1 MSGVRRRER
10 PESPLALAGAS
21 PAGLRSLWILGTLAV
36 LQALALILVAEGL
49 ARGLTGLLAG
59 GGTPEQR
66 AAGITSALL
75 LAVGGAALRAVTT
88 WLTGL
93 VAARAATG
101 VKESLRARLAHRVVD
116 GGGTDIP
123 LGEGR
128 LAIAATRS
136 LDDVDEYFT
145 AVLPAMLA
153 SAAVPAI
160 LVARFVLA
168 DWISALIVVLCLPLV
183 PVFMILIGRYTQDRV
198 QDAQDALDRLSHSLV
213 ELIRGL
219 PVLIGLG
226 RAGAQRETLVRL
238 TRDYRATTM
247 TTLRVA
253 FISALALEFIATI
266 SVAVVAVFI
275 GVRLVYGHLDLQTGL
290 MVLILAPEC
299 FTPLRRLG
307 AAFHASENGMA
318 AYRRLRDVLV
328 SRPAAA
334 AGRPRQHAGEPLTV
348 RGLELRFA
356 DRRGPVLRGLGF
368 TVAPGEHLVLRGAS
382 GSGKSSVLAVLA
394 GALRAGQGVTIAGEV
409 TGTPAPGET
418 VLLPQ
423 QPRFLADDPAEEVLA
438 YAPASWDRAR
448 ARAVIRDLGVDPER
462 PVPALSPGE
471 QRRLGLAR
479 VLARVDDGA
488 RLVLLDEPTA
498 HLDREAAALVLR
510 TLEDLRGRVTMIS
523 ATHDPAVT
531 AVADRAISVD
541 TAAAPAGRETTEN
554 PELPDGSMAAES
566 VPQRPLAS
574 DQNLRGSARYEPPA
588 AGLSPVLHPA
598 TPGTGAAEADA
609 PEPGAHE
616 PDLVEL
622 DAPGSGAPADETP
635 ASRRRGDL
643 LTELIAVL
651 QPWRPRFILAVLT
664 GIGAAA
670 AAIALTAV
678 SGWLIVR
685 ASYQPPIMMLLV
697 AIVGVRFFGLARA
710 VLRYCERL
718 LLHDA
723 VLQSM
728 TALRLRVWDALV
740 RRGPAH
746 RELLRGPVALRR
758 LIADVDEVRDL
769 APRAVTP
776 LLSGVLLTFGAA
788 GGLSFI
794 APAAGIIVLIAAGGA
809 VLGGCL
815 ITMAADGRAGVRMQ
829 SARLALLRDWAAFL
843 GAREDLVAGG
853 AAERVLVRLA
863 RRDREAGRQA
873 LRVAAAGGLGQAW
886 AVLLCLLG
894 AAAMLWQ
901 LAPET
906 AAGALPL
913 ELLAVCVL
921 VPLAFVDVCIDGIA
935 AVHHW
940 PRLRRALLSVRAL
953 RDDSAGNDAGRAAE
967 GDAAGVPAIRSL
979 VLDDVAARWPGAPAD
994 AFSGVTAQM
1003 VPGDWLTVTGPSGS
1017 GKTTLLSVILA
1028 FLPPSRGR
1036 YELNGAD
1043 AGSLAPAQL
1052 AGRIAWCPQ
1061 EAHVFDSTV
1070 RANLLL
1076 ARDPAQAPDQTRM
1089 FRALAEAGLG
1099 DFAAALPQGLD
1110 TPVGPGGSLLS
1121 GGQRQRLAVARAL
1134 LTDAEVIVLDEPT
1147 AHLDDQTAM
1156 PMMSRL
1162 REGMAGDGGSRMT
1175 VLVTHDERLAAPADA
1190 RIRLGRAP
1198 VRA

>member
-1 MSGVRRRER
+1 MSGARGRER

-21 PAGLRSLWILGTLAV
+21 PAGLRSLWILGVLAAA
-36 LQALALILVAEGL
+36 QALALILVAEGL

-66 AAGITSALL
+66 AAGITGALF
-75 LAVGGAALRAVTT
+75 LAVGGAALRAAAT

-101 VKESLRARLAHRVVD
+101 VKESLRARLARRVVD
-116 GGGTDIP
+116 GGGRDIP

-168 DWISALIVVLCLPLV
+168 DWVSALIVVLCLPLV

-328 SRPAAA
+328 SRPSAA

-356 DRRGPVLRGLGF
+356 DRRGPVLSGLGF

-382 GSGKSSVLAVLA
+382 GSGKSSVLTILA
-394 GALRAGQGVTIAGEV
+394 GSLRPGPGITVSGEL
-409 TGTPAPGET
+409 TGMPAPGET

-423 QPRFLADDPAEEVLA
+423 QPRFLADDAAEEVLA
-438 YAPASWDRAR
+438 YAPAGWDRTR
-448 ARAVIRDLGVDPER
+448 ARAVIRNLGVDPDR

-479 VLARVDDGA
+479 VLARVDGGA

-498 HLDREAAALVLR
+498 HLDRDAAALVLR
-510 TLEDLRGRVTMIS
+510 ALADLRGRVTMIS

-541 TAAAPAGRETTEN
+541 AAGAQDGREATET
-554 PELPDGSMAAES
+554 PELPDGSSAAEP
-566 VPQRPLAS
+566 VPQRPLAP
-574 DQNLRGSARYEPPA
+574 DEDLRGPARYEPPA
-588 AGLSPVLHPA
+588 AGRP
-598 TPGTGAAEADA
+598 
-609 PEPGAHE
+609 
-616 PDLVEL
+616 
-622 DAPGSGAPADETP
+622 
-635 ASRRRGDL
+635 GDL
-643 LTELIAVL
+643 LAELVAVL
-651 QPWRPRFILAVLT
+651 QPWRPRFLLAVLT

-776 LLSGVLLTFGAA
+776 LLSGVLLTLGAA

-794 APAAGIIVLIAAGGA
+794 APAAGTVLLLAAGGA

-815 ITMAADGRAGVRMQ
+815 ITMAADGRAGVRTQ
-829 SARLALLRDWAAFL
+829 ASRLALLRDWAAFL

-853 AAERVLVRLA
+853 AAERVLARLA
-863 RRDREAGRQA
+863 CRDREAGRQA
-873 LRVAAAGGLGQAW
+873 VRVAAAAGLGQAW

-953 RDDSAGNDAGRAAE
+953 RDESAGHESAQPAD
-967 GDAAGVPAIRSL
+967 GDGPGVPPVRSL
-979 VLDDVAARWPGAPAD
+979 VLEDVAARWPGAPD
-994 AFSGVTAQM
+994 EAFSGVTARM
-1003 VPGDWLTVTGPSGS
+1003 APGDWLTVTGPSGS

-1043 AGSLAPAQL
+1043 ARGLAPAQL

-1076 ARDPAQAPDQTRM
+1076 ARDPAQAPDEARM
-1089 FRALAEAGLG
+1089 LRVLAEAGLG
-1099 DFAAALPQGLD
+1099 EFAAALPQGLD

-1121 GGQRQRLAVARAL
+1121 GGQRQRLAVARTL
-1134 LTDAEVIVLDEPT
+1134 LTGAEVIVLDEPT

-1162 REGMAGDGGSRMT
+1162 RDGMAGGERTRMT
-1175 VLVTHDERLAAPADA
+1175 VLVTHDERLADPADA
-1190 RIRLGRAP
+1190 RVRLGRAP